1 MDLDRQ
7 SVAIVTPQRFEGHLL
22 LDLVRAAGALRSRLI
37 ADSEV
42 ALAHVTHEQINV
54 LIVALDAAPI
64 DGLTWV
70 RQMRRERACRSRTAP
85 VFLLA
90 RTLTQSVAE
99 ACRRAG
105 ANAVI
110 GMPFS
115 NAVLLSTI
123 EKVLAKPRPFVEE
136 AGYVGP
142 CRRAG
147 IVTAGKGA
155 RRRTDSSSS
164 PAQR

>member
-1 MDLDRQ
+1 VDLGLQ
-7 SVAIVTPQRFEGHLL
+7 SVAIVTPQRFEGQLL
-22 LDLVRAAGALRSRLI
+22 VDLVRNAGALRSRVI

-42 ALAHVTHEQINV
+42 ALAHVTHEQTNAI
-54 LIVALDAAPI
+54 IVALDAAPI
-64 DGLTWV
+64 DGLAWV
-70 RQMRRERACRSRTAP
+70 RQMRRERACRSRAAP

-90 RTLTQSVAE
+90 RTLTLSVAE
-99 ACRRAG
+99 ACRHAG

-115 NAVLLSTI
+115 NAVLLNTI
-123 EKVLAKPRPFVEE
+123 RKVLAQPRPFVEE

-147 IVTAGKGA
+147 IVTAGMGA
-155 RRRTDSSSS
+155 RRQTDSSSS
-164 PAQR
+164 PAP